1 VGGLPLLD
9 QVTLGDHVCWA
20 VDDDAIRMEA
30 IAGFVRA
37 GLRAHHKVLY
47 CGDDPGGVLAG
58 LERHGIGTGAATA
71 CGQLSAHTAES
82 SYLAGGLF
90 DPVATLGLWQA
101 QIAAARAEGYPGIR
115 VLGDMTWAT
124 RGMPGASQL
133 SWYEAQVN
141 TLVVDGY
148 AAGVCAYDRRRFD
161 PLEMRRLAWAHPGT
175 AGPETAFDPEAS
187 LRISRTRNPLGLRL
201 TGEVDLSNR
210 TALSA
215 MIEHL
220 FDGGPPEVT
229 VDVSGLTFA
238 DTAAARILV
247 NAAEGGPGRL
257 RLAGCSP
264 ALLRLLEF
272 HHAAE
277 VPGLIVEST

>member
-1 VGGLPLLD
+1 MGGLPLLD

-20 VDDDAIRMEA
+20 VDDDAVRMEA

-37 GLRAHHKVLY
+37 GLRARHKVLY
-47 CGDDPGGVLAG
+47 CGDDPDGVIAG
-58 LERHGIGTGAATA
+58 LERHGIGTGPAMAS
-71 CGQLSAHTAES
+71 GQLSAVTAEAT
-82 SYLAGGLF
+82 YLAGGMF
-90 DPVATLGLWQA
+90 DAEATLDLWRA
-101 QIAAARAEGYPGIR
+101 QLELCRAEGYPGIR
-115 VLGDMTWAT
+115 VVGDMTWAS
-124 RGMPGASQL
+124 RGVPGTSRL
-133 SWYEAQVN
+133 PWYEAQVN
-141 TLVVDGY
+141 ALFLDGY
-148 AAGVCAYDRRRFD
+148 AAGVCAYDKRRFD
-161 PLEMRRLAWAHPGT
+161 PLEMRRLAWAHPGA

-187 LRISRTRNPLGLRL
+187 LRISRTRDPWGLRL

-210 TALSA
+210 TALCA

-247 NAAEGGPGRL
+247 NAAERGPGVL

-272 HHAAE
+272 HHAGE
-277 VPGLIVEST
+277 VSGLIVEPS